1 MYSLCWTCFSMFD
14 KWARIDCTRSSTR
27 GGWCCSRRRG
37 RATRWRSDSTAVL
50 SSSILTVT
58 LDRDA
63 RPGRTVV
70 LDARPR
76 IPLSPTQILYMYAN
90 ANCKFTTD
98 LAWTDKAV
106 GPRKITFALAGRLD
120 CMGAGHIQCFLPP
133 SATNCDIACAVYRV

>member
-1 MYSLCWTCFSMFD
+1 MVLQQETRESNEVAVGFD
-14 KWARIDCTRSSTR
+14 GSVVVLNLDSDARPGRST
-27 GGWCCSRRRG
+27 G
-37 RATRWRSDSTAVL
+37 
-50 SSSILTVT
+50 T

-90 ANCKFTTD
+90 ANCKFTAD

-106 GPRKITFALAGRLD
+106 GPRTITFALAGRLD
-120 CMGAGHIQCFLPP
+120 CMGAGHILYSAFCHPLPQ
-133 SATNCDIACAVYRV
+133 IVILLVLFIVFRMRK